1 MMAVPSREAILDN
14 LRVLEVTPSR
24 HRVHIRTDVIT
35 PAQKAV
41 KDRLKRSWAAGLE
54 EQLRKKAG
62 VKRAKWDV

>member
-1 MMAVPSREAILDN
+1 MMAVPSREAIIAA
-14 LRVLEVTPSR
+14 LRIPEVTAAP
-24 HRVHIRTDVIT
+24 HRVHVRTDIIT

-54 EQLRKKAG
+54 DQLRRKAN